1 MKKIVVLI
9 LTCLITLPALSK
21 DFHVTVLQWNIWQ
34 EGEMVKGGY
43 DAIVNEIARL
53 KPDFVT
59 FSEVRNYHQTSFAG
73 RIQHSLK
80 AKGLTYYSFYS
91 YDTGLLSKH
100 PIRDTIAVFP
110 CNQDHGS
117 IHKLVASVKGVE
129 FAVYTGHL
137 DYLNDAYYNVLG
149 YDGSTF
155 KEVERPKSVAEL
167 LKMNDLSWRDDAIR
181 IFINEAKHDLEKGRQ
196 VILGGDFNE
205 PSYLDWTEETK
216 DLYDHHGMIVPW
228 TVSVLLQKAGY
239 KDAYRIV
246 HPEVLSYPGITYPA
260 HNPDYPDEKITWA
273 PKADE
278 RERIDYVCYQG
289 SRLKPVEAKIFGPV
303 ESVAHARMTKEN
315 SKDEYILPLGVWP
328 TDHKGVWVKFL
339 VTRR

>member
-21 DFHVTVLQWNIWQ
+21 DFYVTVLQWNIWQ
-34 EGEMVKGGY
+34 EGEMIKGGY

-59 FSEVRNYHQTSFAG
+59 FSEVRNYHHTSFAG
-73 RIQHSLK
+73 RIQNSLK
-80 AKGLTYYSFYS
+80 SKGLTYYSFYS
-91 YDTGLLSKH
+91 YATGLLSKY

-117 IHKLVASVKGVE
+117 IHKLVANVKGVE

-155 KEVERPKSVAEL
+155 KEVERPKSVQEL

-181 IFINEAKHDLEKGRQ
+181 IFINEARHDLEKGRQ

-239 KDAYRIV
+239 KDAYRTV
-246 HPEVLSYPGITYPA
+246 HPQVLSYPGITYPS
-260 HNPDYPDEKITWA
+260 HNPDCPDEKITWA

-289 SRLKPVEAKIFGPV
+289 SRIKPVEAKIFGPV
-303 ESVAHARMTKEN
+303 ESVAHARMTTEN

-339 VTRR
+339 VKRR